1 MTFAVPDAAVDATLF
16 LLRVVLALVF
26 LTSGWSHAREPEER
40 GESIGFPPAATLLL
54 GIVEVGAASML
65 ILGLWVQPAA
75 LLLGGVMVGA
85 IYHKVFVWDSG
96 FWGEEGGGWYY
107 DLFYLVASLV
117 IFATGGGGW
126 VLAP

>member
-1 MTFAVPDAAVDATLF
+1 MTFALPAVAIDATLF

-26 LTSGWSHAREPEER
+26 LTSGWSHVREPEER
-40 GESIGFPPAATLLL
+40 GESIGFSPAATLLL

-96 FWGEEGGGWYY
+96 FWGEEGGGWYH
-107 DLFYLVASLV
+107 DLFYLVSSLV

-126 VLAP
+126 VLVA